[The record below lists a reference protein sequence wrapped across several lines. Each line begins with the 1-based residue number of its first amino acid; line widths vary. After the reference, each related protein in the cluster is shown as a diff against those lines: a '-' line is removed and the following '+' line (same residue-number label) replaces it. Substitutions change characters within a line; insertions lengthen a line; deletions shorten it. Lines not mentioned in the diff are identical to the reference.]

1 MRDAVRARHLCTVL
15 SPARNCQANRATKAT
30 LLQTLS
36 ASSTHRPHSSHRQF
50 DHCQQQNHCCR
61 EHSSW
66 PIEGDSEQI
75 TEIFVVDLL
84 LWLLYLLWLLS
95 HVVVAVEMVVVVVKF
110 DVIVVVVAVVVF
122 VIDDV
127 AVVVEE
133 QKTVENYYCCC
144 YCCCCYFQLLNHE
157 RTIVD
162 FANDDDDVV
171 VVVVVEVAFVVVVI
185 VVVVDDDLQT
195 ANEIVERPDKSDAIE
210 RLTRSELDSPTSI
223 SRFRADVLDKRLDD
237 IVLALADCTQRY
249 GLKHVVFPEETYYQ
263 VKSAPLVHTD
273 PAGRQ
278 YWLNETTG
286 VWTKLGADYDGV
298 DPNKAWRHTLDEA
311 DAAAVNGGDDSYDDS
326 NLFGACST
334 RPACSTCVSDRR
346 CAWCAVG
353 QTCVVLDEGTS
364 CRGGIEITRVAGC
377 AAIQGEGGVLALPYA
392 ASTPAPSPAVNVE
405 YLNLFGDAPGSQK

>member
-1 MRDAVRARHLCTVL
+1 MPLIHAKEQAGDAEHRTRDNVAAGVL
-15 SPARNCQANRATKAT
+15 LAYLKSACVFPASVAQRLTMYGFGRQG
-30 LLQTLS
+30 LQL
-36 ASSTHRPHSSHRQF
+36 
-50 DHCQQQNHCCR
+50 
-61 EHSSW
+61 
-66 PIEGDSEQI
+66 
-75 TEIFVVDLL
+75 
-84 LWLLYLLWLLS
+84 
-95 HVVVAVEMVVVVVKF
+95 
-110 DVIVVVVAVVVF
+110 
-122 VIDDV
+122 
-127 AVVVEE
+127 
-133 QKTVENYYCCC
+133 
-144 YCCCCYFQLLNHE
+144 
-157 RTIVD
+157 
-162 FANDDDDVV
+162 
-171 VVVVVEVAFVVVVI
+171 
-185 VVVVDDDLQT
+185 
-195 ANEIVERPDKSDAIE
+195 SDAIE

-405 YLNLFGDAPGSQK
+405 YLNLFGDAPGSQ